1 MHQPGAGGAYIYTRP
16 SESGLWTMKQ
26 SLSPEDAH
34 EYHYFGYSVA
44 VYEDTIVL
52 GAAGDDHGGV
62 STGAVYIYDYDN
74 SYAEWYPV
82 AKLTS
87 TNAQAFDNFGT
98 SVDIYKKYVVVGASG
113 DQTLGT
119 DAGAAY
125 VFVKFG
131 TWVQEYKLLPSD
143 GGGQKHYF
151 GCSVS
156 IYEETIAVGA
166 YQAHGH
172 WDYSGAVY
180 VFTLQGDGS
189 WEQQTKAIAHDG
201 MSEDKFGYTISL
213 YKDTLVVGAWGEMAK
228 QQEQHPKQMRDRTR
242 RLQPAGPDNNNHNG
256 ENGENCGPNSPPD
269 CQKYEGEYEYR
280 GASTGSCY
288 VFARSGST
296 WLQEYKLIAEG
307 SQAYD
312 SFGKSVSIHENVVFV
327 GADMADG
334 DIQNSG
340 AAYIYAPPTMS
351 PSVDSSSSSGQTS
364 FLQGSLQF
372 DALVALIFVV
382 IPLAIVGIYYYSNQK
397 KEDLTRHHL
406 PVSTDSQH
414 GSNAPW
420 SMHGAFDDS
429 SRGASSHY
437 GGSGKGGPAPMPTR
451 SPLRGPPVA
460 RGL

>member
-1 MHQPGAGGAYIYTRP
+1 
-16 SESGLWTMKQ
+16 
-26 SLSPEDAH
+26 
-34 EYHYFGYSVA
+34 
-44 VYEDTIVL
+44 
-52 GAAGDDHGGV
+52 
-62 STGAVYIYDYDN
+62 
-74 SYAEWYPV
+74 
-82 AKLTS
+82 
-87 TNAQAFDNFGT
+87 
-98 SVDIYKKYVVVGASG
+98 
-113 DQTLGT
+113 
-119 DAGAAY
+119 
-125 VFVKFG
+125 
-131 TWVQEYKLLPSD
+131 VQEYKLLPSD

-351 PSVDSSSSSGQTS
+351 PSVDSSSSSGETS
-364 FLQGSLQF
+364 F
-372 DALVALIFVV
+372 
-382 IPLAIVGIYYYSNQK
+382 YK
-397 KEDLTRHHL
+397 DLYNL
-406 PVSTDSQH
+406 
-414 GSNAPW
+414 
-420 SMHGAFDDS
+420 MH
-429 SRGASSHY
+429 
-437 GGSGKGGPAPMPTR
+437 
-451 SPLRGPPVA
+451 
-460 RGL
+460 